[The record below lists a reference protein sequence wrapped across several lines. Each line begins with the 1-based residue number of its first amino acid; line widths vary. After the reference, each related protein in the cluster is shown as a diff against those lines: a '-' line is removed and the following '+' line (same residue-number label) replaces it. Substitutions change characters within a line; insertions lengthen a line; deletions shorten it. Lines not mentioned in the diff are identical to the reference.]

1 MSIILDALRKSDAE
15 RQRQSGPGLAD
26 AGYRPPP
33 RRRSP
38 WLPLLVIVLVANF
51 LLGAYLLWRDRASPG
66 ETAPTAGSAPTT
78 TRMEPP
84 AAAATAAAPAA
95 TAPVTRPQQIELL
108 REDAPYQP
116 MADLPAMEPE
126 VPDTADTPVTLPAPP
141 PAASEPV
148 PASAAIREGPPTIEQ
163 LTTRGELSLPPLHVD
178 IHVFSEVPAERFAF
192 INQRKYTEGSQLSE
206 GPRVEEITQEG
217 VILSQGGQRFLLT
230 RD

>member
-33 RRRSP
+33 RRRSL
-38 WLPLLVIVLVANF
+38 WLPLLVIVLAGNL
-51 LLGAYLLWRDRASPG
+51 LLGAYLLWRDRPPSTAG
-66 ETAPTAGSAPTT
+66 TAPAT
-78 TRMEPP
+78 TRVEPP
-84 AAAATAAAPAA
+84 AVPAA
-95 TAPVTRPQQIELL
+95 TTPVTRPQQIELL

-116 MADLPAMEPE
+116 MADLPALESEAPGA
-126 VPDTADTPVTLPAPP
+126 ADTPVTPPVTPP
-141 PAASEPV
+141 PATVEPAV
-148 PASAAIREGPPTIEQ
+148 GEPPPASAAIREGPPTIEQ
-163 LTTRGELSLPPLHVD
+163 LAARGELALPPLHVD
-178 IHVFSEVPAERFAF
+178 IHVYSEVPAERFVF

-217 VILSQGGQRFLLT
+217 AILSQGGQRFLLT

>member
-33 RRRSP
+33 RRRSL
-38 WLPLLVIVLVANF
+38 WLPLLVIVLAGNL
-51 LLGAYLLWRDRASPG
+51 LLGAYLLWRDRPPPTTG
-66 ETAPTAGSAPTT
+66 TAPAA
-78 TRMEPP
+78 TRVEPP
-84 AAAATAAAPAA
+84 AVPATAAAPAA
-95 TAPVTRPQQIELL
+95 TTPVTRPQQIELL

-116 MADLPAMEPE
+116 MADLPALEPE
-126 VPDTADTPVTLPAPP
+126 APGAADTPVTLPITPP
-141 PAASEPV
+141 PAAVEP
-148 PASAAIREGPPTIEQ
+148 PPTSGAIREGPPTIEQ
-163 LTTRGELSLPPLHVD
+163 LAARGELALPPLHVD
-178 IHVFSEVPAERFAF
+178 IHVYSEVPAERFVF

-217 VILSQGGQRFLLT
+217 AILSQGGQRFLLT

>member
-38 WLPLLVIVLVANF
+38 WLPLLVIVLAGNL
-51 LLGAYLLWRDRASPG
+51 LLGAYLLWRDRPPPEEAPSATG
-66 ETAPTAGSAPTT
+66 TAPAT
-78 TRMEPP
+78 TRVEPP
-84 AAAATAAAPAA
+84 AAPAA
-95 TAPVTRPQQIELL
+95 TPSATRPQQIELL

-116 MADLPAMEPE
+116 MADLPALEPE
-126 VPDTADTPVTLPAPP
+126 GPGAADTPVTLPITPP
-141 PAASEPV
+141 PAAVEPA

-163 LTTRGELSLPPLHVD
+163 LTARGELALPPLHVD
-178 IHVFSEVPAERFAF
+178 IHVYSEVPAERFMF

-206 GPRVEEITQEG
+206 GPRVEEITPEG
-217 VILSQGGQRFLLT
+217 AILSQGGQHFLLT